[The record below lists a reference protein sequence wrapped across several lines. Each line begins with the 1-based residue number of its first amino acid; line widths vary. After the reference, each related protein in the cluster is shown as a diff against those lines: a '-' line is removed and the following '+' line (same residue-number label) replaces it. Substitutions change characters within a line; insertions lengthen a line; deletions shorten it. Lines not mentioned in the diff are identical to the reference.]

1 MKKTTFIDIISDLSK
16 TSKSKIKISLK
27 LELLNSWDSL
37 VAIQILSELEK
48 RTKKKISI
56 VHLAKAKTIKDIYK
70 LVE

>member
-1 MKKTTFIDIISDLSK
+1 MKKTSFIDIVSDISK
-16 TSKSKIKISLK
+16 TSKSKIRLSLK

-56 VHLAKAKTIKDIYK
+56 VHFAKAKTIKDIYK